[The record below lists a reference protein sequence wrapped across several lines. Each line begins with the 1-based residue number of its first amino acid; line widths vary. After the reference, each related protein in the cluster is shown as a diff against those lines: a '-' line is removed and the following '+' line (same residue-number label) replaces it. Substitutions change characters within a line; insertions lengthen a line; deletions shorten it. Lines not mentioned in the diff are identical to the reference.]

1 MYNYSMIDSWTV
13 ANRLARWSE
22 ICKKHDWKID
32 EEDIWERSRWVDSPN
47 GEGCEDIF
55 VSFK

>member
-1 MYNYSMIDSWTV
+1 LV
-13 ANRLARWSE
+13 ACSGAYKE
-22 ICKKHDWKID
+22 HDWKID